1 MGVDPG
7 TYRQWTDDMKRA
19 AMADAKKVCDQAARI
34 AELEAAL
41 RKINALIDSP
51 ARFNSE
57 VQAVLDSVID
67 TSDVK
72 FNTKQEPPTP

>member
-1 MGVDPG
+1 MAKYTGHEPLSATSVDIGPQ
-7 TYRQWTDDMKRA
+7 TRDP
-19 AMADAKKVCDQAARI
+19 ADRI

-51 ARFNSE
+51 ARFNPE

-67 TSDVK
+67 TSDTK
-72 FNTKQEPPTP
+72 F

>member
-1 MGVDPG
+1 MSLQKRLRDAATSLGHDSR
-7 TYRQWTDDMKRA
+7 TYVIVEG
-19 AMADAKKVCDQAARI
+19 ADRI

-51 ARFNSE
+51 ARYNAE

-72 FNTKQEPPTP
+72 FNTK

>member
-1 MGVDPG
+1 MDEATVSAGVVENHMVDG
-7 TYRQWTDDMKRA
+7 EAMLIKACKMKN
-19 AMADAKKVCDQAARI
+19 ARI

-51 ARFNSE
+51 ARFNAE

-67 TSDVK
+67 TSDTK
-72 FNTKQEPPTP
+72 FKD